1 MTDCIGIIW
10 HGRGGQGAFT
20 ASRIL
25 GAAYALG
32 PEHGS
37 ALAFPSFG
45 PERRGA
51 PVRAFTKLSP
61 TRVEDRSELSDA
73 DYTVYLDRG
82 LMASVPTNGTVLVNS
97 SESIDAPNV
106 LTVDASG
113 IAQDVLGSP
122 IANTAR
128 VGALAG
134 AWGGISLESIMTGID
149 AVMPD
154 RLRAKNKDVVRK
166 AYDAVRDAL

>member
-1 MTDCIGIIW
+1 M
-10 HGRGGQGAFT
+10 
-20 ASRIL
+20 
-25 GAAYALG
+25 
-32 PEHGS
+32 
-37 ALAFPSFG
+37 
-45 PERRGA
+45 
-51 PVRAFTKLSP
+51 
-61 TRVEDRSELSDA
+61 
-73 DYTVYLDRG
+73 
-82 LMASVPTNGTVLVNS
+82 
-97 SESIDAPNV
+97 
-106 LTVDASG
+106 DASG

-122 IANTAR
+122 IANTAM